1 MEEALGMGLGCGL
14 AGLRWGGLGWAGFGV
29 GIRPWDGAG
38 DEMKVGIG
46 WVWGWDKAVGW
57 GWG

>member
-1 MEEALGMGLGCGL
+1 MEEALGMMGLGCGL

-38 DEMKVGIG
+38 DEMRVGMG
-46 WVWGWDKAVGW
+46 WVWG
-57 GWG
+57 